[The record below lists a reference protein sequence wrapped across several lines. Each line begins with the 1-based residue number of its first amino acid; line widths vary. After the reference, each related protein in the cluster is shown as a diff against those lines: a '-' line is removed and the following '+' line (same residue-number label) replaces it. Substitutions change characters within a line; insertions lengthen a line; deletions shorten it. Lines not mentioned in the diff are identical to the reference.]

1 MMLVML
7 VIDGSFGEG
16 GGQILRTSLS
26 LSAITRRPL
35 HLVRIR
41 ARRSRP
47 GLLAQHLTALNAIR
61 EVCAAD
67 VEGATLGSSEVRFTP
82 HGVHAGRYR
91 FAVGTA
97 GSACLVLQTVLWP
110 LLFADG
116 PSELTLEGGTHNEK
130 APTFDFLASTF
141 LPLLGRMGAR
151 VDAKLERHGFYP
163 AGSGR
168 MRFTIH
174 PGAALERLDLEEAG
188 PVLRQRARILIARLP
203 AHIAEREQA
212 EVHRGLRLRECA
224 IETVDS
230 IGPGNVV
237 MLQLEREQL
246 TETITGFGRRGVPAE
261 RVAADVVRQARE
273 YLRADVPVGEHL
285 ADQLI
290 VPMALAGGGAFRTVP
305 LSLHSTTNID
315 VVRRFVDIDIA
326 TDTDASGRVRVF
338 A

>member
-1 MMLVML
+1 ML

-26 LSAITRRPL
+26 LSAITQRAL

-47 GLLAQHLTALNAIR
+47 GLLAQHLTALKAIS

-82 HGVHAGRYR
+82 RPARAGSYR
-91 FAVGTA
+91 FSVGTA
-97 GSACLVLQTVLWP
+97 GSACLVLQTILWP

-141 LPLLGRMGAR
+141 LPLLGKMGAR

-163 AGSGR
+163 AGAGR
-168 MRFTIH
+168 MRFTVN
-174 PGAALERLDLEEAG
+174 PCKQLTRLDLEEAG
-188 PVLRQRARILIARLP
+188 PVRRRHARILIARLP
-203 AHIAEREQA
+203 NHIAEREAA
-212 EVHRGLRLRECA
+212 ELRENLGLHKHECS
-224 IETVDS
+224 IDTIDS
-230 IGPGNVV
+230 VGPGNVV
-237 MLQLEREQL
+237 MLQLEREML
-246 TETITGFGRRGVPAE
+246 TETITAFGKRGVPAE
-261 RVAADVVRQARE
+261 RVAMHAVRETRE

-305 LSLHSTTNID
+305 LTLHSTTNID
-315 VVRRFVDIDIA
+315 VVRRFVDVDIT
-326 TDTDASGRVRVF
+326 TDADASGRVRVF